1 MKNNKGEISIPMII
15 TGIILIIL
23 GGIIIFMLT
32 GENGLFVLKGSE
44 SAINRN
50 ELQEQNNSNIENT
63 NELQEQNTTNTNN
76 EAITIP
82 VE

>member
-44 SAINRN
+44 STINRN
-50 ELQEQNNSNIENT
+50 ELQEQNNSNTENT